1 MSKKLRSISA
11 VKLEAW
17 KAVSIYVR
25 TRDKACVTCG
35 GSPDHAGHFQY
46 NTERNKSL
54 GGNALWYDVRN
65 FHAQCVGCNNYKS
78 GNLIPY
84 TIFME
89 EKYGKGIVQ
98 EMYALWR
105 TPRKWT
111 RESIQEVTEKFKL
124 LLTSLQ

>member
-1 MSKKLRSISA
+1 MSKKLRSIAA
-11 VKLEAW
+11 VKRDAW
-17 KAVSIYVR
+17 QAVSIYVR
-25 TRDKACVTCG
+25 TRDKACITCG

-78 GNLIPY
+78 GNLVPY

-89 EKYGKGIVQ
+89 KEYGVGIVQ
-98 EMYALWR
+98 ELYQLWR
-105 TPRKWT
+105 SSRKWT
-111 RESIQEVTEKFKL
+111 RSEIEEVTREYTERL
-124 LLTSLQ
+124 SALQ